1 MSTATRSFP
10 TLPANQA
17 TMLYRGYVKRALDV
31 LIVFLAAPAFLPVI
45 LLLVLLTKRDGGPAF
60 FGHERIGRNGRTF
73 RCWKIRTMVPNA
85 AEVLERH
92 LAQNPAAAAEWERD
106 FKLTH
111 DPRVTPLG
119 RLLRQTSLDEL
130 PQLWNVL
137 VGEMSLVGPRPV
149 TRPELVRYRGAQG
162 HYLSAKPG
170 ITGLWQVSGRN
181 DISYDERV
189 RLDVAYAEL
198 CSFAADMGILFRTVA
213 TVLRRTGR

>member
-1 MSTATRSFP
+1 M
-10 TLPANQA
+10 
-17 TMLYRGYVKRALDV
+17 
-31 LIVFLAAPAFLPVI
+31 FLAAPLFLPVI
-45 LLLVLLTKRDGGPAF
+45 LLLVLLTKRDGGPVLL
-60 FGHERIGRNGRTF
+60 GYERVGQNGWTF
-73 RCWKIRTMVPNA
+73 RCWRLRTVTSNA
-85 AEVLERH
+85 A
-92 LAQNPAAAAEWERD
+92 QRD
-106 FKLTH
+106 YELT
-111 DPRVTPLG
+111 DDLRVTRLG

-213 TVLRRTGR
+213 AVLRRTGR